1 MSPIFLTIFA
11 FLAVACLVFGATQVI
26 FSMADKDAK
35 VLKRRLDRVHKNK
48 PTEDK
53 TGRIVDPRS
62 MILSAEDDFPGWT
75 LKFSRNR
82 IVQNISAMLVQAYPD
97 FGLDKF
103 FYLIAASGGGA
114 ALLVIVFTGSA
125 FVALVA
131 AIVFGLIPFMW
142 LTRKRNKRQ
151 RLMEDQIPDSLDFL
165 SRSLKAGHS
174 LSTGF
179 QMMGEE
185 LPAPINEEFA
195 RAYDRHSLGT
205 SMEDSLKQMVKHIES
220 TDFAFFITAVLI
232 QRQTGGDLCKVLE
245 NISHMIRQR
254 IRLQKSVKA
263 KTAEGR
269 FTGYILT
276 AFPAILFV
284 ICYVMAPDN
293 WGVLLEDPLGR
304 MMLGGAFCMQ
314 MMGLYMIRKMT
325 TLKV

>member
-1 MSPIFLTIFA
+1 MSPIILTIFA
-11 FLAVACLVFGATQVI
+11 FLAVGCLVFGATQVI
-26 FSMADKDAK
+26 LSMTDKDAK
-35 VLKRRLDRVHKNK
+35 QLKRRLDRTEK
-48 PTEDK
+48 PKEAEDK
-53 TGRIVDPRS
+53 QGRLVDPRS
-62 MILSAEDDFPGWT
+62 MIISAEDDFPGWT
-75 LKFSRNR
+75 AKIAKYRL
-82 IVQNISAMLVQAYPD
+82 VQNVSQLLVQAYPD

-103 FYLIAASGGGA
+103 FYLVAGFGGGA
-114 ALLVIVFTGSA
+114 ALIVLLFTGSA

-131 AIVFGLIPFMW
+131 AIMFGLMPFMW

-165 SRSLKAGHS
+165 ARSLKAGHS

-205 SMEDSLKQMVKHIES
+205 SMEDALKQMIKHVES
-220 TDFAFFITAVLI
+220 TDFAFFVTAVLI

-245 NISHMIRQR
+245 NISEMIRQR

-276 AFPAILFV
+276 AFPAVLFV

-293 WGVLLEDPLGR
+293 WGVLLEDSLGQ

-314 MMGLYMIRKMT
+314 LMGLFMIRKMT